1 MGWFKHWFGTRY
13 YSLLYGHRDV
23 EDARQ
28 WVDAILGRWDLPPG
42 SSLLDLACGRGR
54 HAAFFAE
61 DGLKVTGVDISEASI
76 DEARISVPDAEFVVH
91 DMREPF
97 RPGSFDAVCCLFTSL
112 GYFED
117 IADDRAV
124 FQAVLDALKPGG
136 RFVLDFMNTGAVLR
150 DLVTE
155 ERVHKEGVEFAIERS
170 CDRGVLVKCITVR
183 DGTDSHRFEERVQA
197 LTPDQLE
204 TMALEAGFEVED
216 RTDGP
221 ALVPFDPARSQR
233 FVLWMRKPRS

>member
-61 DGLKVTGVDISEASI
+61 AGLKVTGVDISEASI

-124 FQAVLDALKPGG
+124 FQAVLYALKPGG

-197 LTPDQLE
+197 LTPEQLE

>member
-1 MGWFKHWFGTRY
+1 
-13 YSLLYGHRDV
+13 
-23 EDARQ
+23 
-28 WVDAILGRWDLPPG
+28 
-42 SSLLDLACGRGR
+42 
-54 HAAFFAE
+54 
-61 DGLKVTGVDISEASI
+61 GLKVTGVDISEASI

>member
-28 WVDAILGRWDLPPG
+28 WVEAIQGRWRLTPG
-42 SSLLDLACGRGR
+42 SALLDLACGRGR
-54 HAAFFAE
+54 HTQFFAE
-61 DGLKVTGVDISEASI
+61 AGLRVTGVDISETSI
-76 DEARISVPDAEFVVH
+76 AEARRAVPDAEFAVH

-117 IADDRAV
+117 LEDDRDVFRAV
-124 FQAVLDALKPGG
+124 WAALKPGG
-136 RFVLDFMNTGAVLR
+136 RFVLDFMNTGIVLR
-150 DLVTE
+150 DLVAE
-155 ERVHKEGVEFAIERS
+155 ERVLKGGIDFKLRRS
-170 CDRGVLVKCITVR
+170 CEHGVLVKYITVK
-183 DGTDSHRFEERVQA
+183 DGADVHRFEERVQA

-204 TMALEAGFEVED
+204 TMAREAGFEVQD

-221 ALVPFDPARSQR
+221 ELQPFDPLDSQR
-233 FVLWMRKPRS
+233 FVLWMRKPQR